1 MEIDLNNIAKELY
14 EKLESRFKQI
24 TFADEHATVLSKKV
38 DIPKARFFEFEY
50 KNSGVPLGTVAIT
63 LDEDDG
69 LVVELSGKLADSNHP
84 SVLKF
89 LKGLRIFA
97 KSRLLNFDEKNTGK
111 DNLDK
116 RDYHF
121 RAKPKEKPMMEPIM
135 ENKLFGT
142 SKMSYQDLGEAT
154 LIIKHNQ
161 PVNTELA
168 AGRTMHIENIYI
180 ENAMGERFRYPVKHL
195 NGARALAEH
204 IKAGGNP
211 YDAIGK
217 HITGLSEEL
226 AQLRKFKGYVGRNS
240 ALAEAMGD
248 ITSKVMERIEAV
260 KKEVNM
266 LQRPG
271 YYEQFAESFTD
282 HEDQMIPED
291 IMSDWIDRLTIRTFN
306 EELKT
311 AFPYIFRLVDDT
323 EIPVKG
329 LSPDDILSDSYNPN
343 SVSAEHRR
351 SLEKSQEA
359 SLKKKA
365 EAGDET
371 AKKRLQALKDKKERM
386 RNDHNDSMER
396 ESYEMEATD
405 TVEKDKNGKVI
416 RWKHEG
422 DWKKADSNKNPVGK
436 IHNLT
441 GQALKKTKELNP
453 AESFESF
460 MEKIIPEDIEAQ
472 TGKNNL
478 FSPNLQVRGEA
489 IKSLKQAMEAP
500 LPVGQ
505 SGLTAIQSLEGI
517 IDSQALSAELQKLA
531 GGGDDQLDARGT
543 IKTYL
548 TDVANGTVE
557 EPEAPDAKEVAEQLI
572 AMDEISFSGGEEDQA
587 GGMDMDQPPPGA
599 EPLAPPPEAAP
610 PEGGMPPAD
619 AGGMPPAPPAPPPE
633 EGGMPPAPPP
643 EEGGA
648 PAAPA
653 AGAEAPMRESVDK
666 IKSKFKKAIECG
678 AKGSTKMNFTGR
690 GETTLLSAMESLG
703 IDPREMGIE
712 IEQDP
717 IDSILKSVMGFWNHE
732 AKNFTIG
739 GTKAKIKIFKDFKN
753 GEYPGCKAQH
763 VKHVIDMIEKM
774 DPSSDIH
781 GQEQSHV
788 LRLAGVGHGHD
799 HAIAEGP
806 SEDFAKMMQ
815 DFSAK
820 NPNFDVN
827 AAVKQIQQKQ
837 PAAQQGMP
845 QFNLDDPQG
854 MQNHFKN
861 FASQI
866 APQLGQK
873 VQAATQ
879 GQPTQNINMPGFNG
893 QFNPADLGNHIG
905 NMMKGMNFNEA
916 DELNKML
923 KIAGIRK

>member
-1 MEIDLNNIAKELY
+1 MEIDLNKIAQELY
-14 EKLESRFKQI
+14 GKLESRFKQI

-50 KNSGVPLGTVAIT
+50 KNSGVPLGTIAIT

-69 LVVELSGKLADSNHP
+69 IVVELSGKLADSNNP

-89 LKGLRIFA
+89 LKGLRKFA

-121 RAKPKEKPMMEPIM
+121 RAKPKETPMMEPIM

-226 AQLRKFKGYVGRNS
+226 AQLRKFKGYVNRNE
-240 ALAEAMGD
+240 ALSEAMGD
-248 ITSKVMERIEAV
+248 ITNKVMERIEAV

-266 LQRPG
+266 LQRPA

-282 HEDQMIPED
+282 REDQMIPED

-311 AFPYIFRLVDDT
+311 AFPYIFRLVDET
-323 EIPVKG
+323 EIPTKG
-329 LSPDDILSDSYNPN
+329 LTPDDL
-343 SVSAEHRR
+343 
-351 SLEKSQEA
+351 L
-359 SLKKKA
+359 
-365 EAGDET
+365 DEVRT
-371 AKKRLQALKDKKERM
+371 EVKDKE
-386 RNDHNDSMER
+386 
-396 ESYEMEATD
+396 
-405 TVEKDKNGKVI
+405 GKVVS
-416 RWKHEG
+416 WKDEG
-422 DWKKADSNKNPVGK
+422 EWKKAGK
-436 IHNLT
+436 GKDGRGKVTNMSDKARRET
-441 GQALKKTKELNP
+441 EKMSKELNP

-472 TGKNNL
+472 TGKNTL

-500 LPVGQ
+500 LPAGQ

-517 IDSQALSAELQKLA
+517 IDSQALSSELQKLA
-531 GGGDDQLDARGT
+531 AGGDDQIDARGT
-543 IKTYL
+543 IKSYI
-548 TDVANGTVE
+548 TDVANGAIE
-557 EPEAPDAKEVAEQLI
+557 EPEAPDAKEVAEELI
-572 AMDEISFSGGEEDQA
+572 AMDAISFSGGDEA
-587 GGMDMDQPPPGA
+587 GGQNMDQPPPEA
-599 EPLAPPPEAAP
+599 APLAPPPEAAP
-610 PEGGMPPAD
+610 PAGPEAGAPPAGPE
-619 AGGMPPAPPAPPPE
+619 AGAPPEAAPPAGPEAGAPPAP
-633 EGGMPPAPPP
+633 MA
-643 EEGGA
+643 
-648 PAAPA
+648 
-653 AGAEAPMRESVDK
+653 ESVEK

-678 AKGSTKMNFTGR
+678 ANASTKMNFTGR

-717 IDSILKSVMGFWNHE
+717 VDSILKSISGFWNPQ

-739 GTKAKIKIFKDFKN
+739 GTKAKIKIFKDFKA
-753 GEYPGCKAQH
+753 GEYPGCQPQH

-774 DPSSDIH
+774 DPSSDVH

-788 LRLAGVGHGHD
+788 LRLAGVGQGHE
-799 HAIAEGP
+799 HSIAEGP

-815 DFSAK
+815 DFTAK

-837 PAAQQGMP
+837 PAAPQGMP
-845 QFNLDDPQG
+845 QFNLDDPDG
-854 MQNHFKN
+854 MQKHFKN

-873 VQAATQ
+873 AQAATA
-879 GQPTQNINMPGFNG
+879 GQPAQNINMPGFNG

-905 NMMKGMNFNEA
+905 NMMKGLKFDESE
-916 DELNKML
+916 ELNKML

>member
-1 MEIDLNNIAKELY
+1 MEIDLNKIAQELY
-14 EKLESRFKQI
+14 GKLESRFKQI

-69 LVVELSGKLADSNHP
+69 LVVELSGKLAESNNP

-89 LKGLRIFA
+89 LKGLRKFA

-121 RAKPKEKPMMEPIM
+121 RAKPKETPMMEPIM

-180 ENAMGERFRYPVKHL
+180 ENALGERFRYPVKHL

-226 AQLRKFKGYVGRNS
+226 AQLRKFKGYVNRNE
-240 ALAEAMGD
+240 ALSEAMGD

-260 KKEVNM
+260 KKEFNM
-266 LQRPG
+266 LQRPA
-271 YYEQFAESFTD
+271 YYTQFAESFTD
-282 HEDQMIPED
+282 REDQLIPED

-311 AFPYIFRLVDDT
+311 AFPYIFRLVDET
-323 EIPVKG
+323 EIPTKG
-329 LSPDDILSDSYNPN
+329 LNPDDL
-343 SVSAEHRR
+343 
-351 SLEKSQEA
+351 L
-359 SLKKKA
+359 
-365 EAGDET
+365 DE
-371 AKKRLQALKDKKERM
+371 ERT
-386 RNDHNDSMER
+386 E
-396 ESYEMEATD
+396 
-405 TVEKDKNGKVI
+405 VKDKNGKVVS
-416 RWKHEG
+416 WMEKG
-422 DWKKADSNKNPVGK
+422 DWKKADPKKNPVGK
-436 IHNLT
+436 VHNLS

-453 AESFESF
+453 SESFESF
-460 MEKIIPEDIEAQ
+460 MDNILPEDIEAQ
-472 TGKNNL
+472 TGKNTL

-500 LPVGQ
+500 LPAGT

-531 GGGDDQLDARGT
+531 AGGDDQIDARGT
-543 IKTYL
+543 IKSYL
-548 TDVANGTVE
+548 TNVANGAIE
-557 EPEAPDAKEVAEQLI
+557 EPEAPDAKEVAEELI
-572 AMDEISFSGGEEDQA
+572 AMDAISFSGGDDDQA
-587 GGMDMDQPPPGA
+587 GGDNMDQPPPEA
-599 EPLAPPPEAAP
+599 EPLAPPPAPPAP
-610 PEGGMPPAD
+610 PEAGGMPPGAPPE
-619 AGGMPPAPPAPPPE
+619 AGGMPPAPPAPPL
-633 EGGMPPAPPP
+633 
-643 EEGGA
+643 
-648 PAAPA
+648 
-653 AGAEAPMRESVDK
+653 AENVEK

-678 AKGSTKMNFTGR
+678 ANASTKMNFTGR

-712 IEQDP
+712 IERDP
-717 IDSILKSVMGFWNHE
+717 VDSILKSISGFWNPE

-739 GTKAKIKIFKDFKN
+739 GTKAKIKIFKDFKA
-753 GEYPGCKAQH
+753 GEYPGCQPQH

-774 DPSSDIH
+774 DPSSDVN

-788 LRLAGVGHGHD
+788 LRLAGVGHGHE
-799 HAIAEGP
+799 HSIAEGP

-815 DFSAK
+815 DFTAK

-827 AAVKQIQQKQ
+827 AAVKQIQQKPRAAPQ
-837 PAAQQGMP
+837 APQAQQGMP
-845 QFNLDDPQG
+845 QFNLDDPEG

-873 VQAATQ
+873 VQSATQ
-879 GQPTQNINMPGFNG
+879 GQPAQNINMPGFNG

-905 NMMKGMNFNEA
+905 NMMKGMKFDEA
-916 DELNKML
+916 EELNKML